1 MKNLVSPNPN
11 EREKELKSAKSI
23 KSIKSPSSI
32 RSPSLNQAVLL
43 DLTISG
49 DPSSNKRHQP
59 TYFVPKV
66 HPNNLNDSLLD
77 CEITPKEQSKIL
89 DLESIP
95 FDF

>member
-1 MKNLVSPNPN
+1 MKSPN
-11 EREKELKSAKSI
+11 
-23 KSIKSPSSI
+23 SI

-49 DPSSNKRHQP
+49 DPSSKKSPHAL
-59 TYFVPKV
+59 YFVPKV
-66 HPNNLNDSLLD
+66 HGNNPHDSLLD